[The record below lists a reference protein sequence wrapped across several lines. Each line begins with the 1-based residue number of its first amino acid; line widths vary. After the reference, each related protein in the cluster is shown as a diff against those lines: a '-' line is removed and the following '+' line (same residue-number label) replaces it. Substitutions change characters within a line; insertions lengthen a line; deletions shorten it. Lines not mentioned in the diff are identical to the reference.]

1 MESYLESLVHTKLY
15 NTPTLNT
22 QIYLSKTWD
31 IGSRFDPKDIHLLV
45 QHPNKLNLQVKL
57 QQNNP

>member
-1 MESYLESLVHTKLY
+1 MEIYFESLVPTKLY

-45 QHPNKLNLQVKL
+45 QHPNKLNLQV
-57 QQNNP
+57 